1 MKIILK
7 EQIFEKY
14 PGILLQPEKDF
25 VAVVNLSEPEHDE
38 KEIRS
43 LLKTVEQFYS
53 RTFHISACIMI
64 GECQSDYKK
73 MKEAY
78 HLLEESMRI
87 WNSGVRVH
95 LPESMYM
102 VR

>member
-1 MKIILK
+1 M
-7 EQIFEKY
+7 
-14 PGILLQPEKDF
+14 
-25 VAVVNLSEPEHDE
+25 AVVNLSEPEHDE

-53 RTFHISACIMI
+53 QTFHISACIMV

-78 HLLEESMRI
+78 HLLEESMPV
-87 WNSGVRVH
+87 SGVLEYEYTCRS
-95 LPESMYM
+95 LCIM